1 MSLHDQLIS
10 ARVSRKETIDAIEA
24 LLTKAIGEERELTED
39 EEKRLAELEGT
50 KARQVKSIE
59 RLEKL
64 IDEKRALE
72 EVENGITP
80 HIQIKRGEDEDE
92 NGVYKPFKTFGE
104 LLQCV
109 KRAED
114 NPYATDRRLVELN
127 KRAATGAGEAIGADG
142 GFLVQQDF
150 AAEIQKAAFD
160 TGVLASR
167 VRQIPISANANT
179 LTVNVI
185 DETSRVKG
193 SRWGG
198 VQAYWV
204 AEADAATA
212 KKPKL
217 ARLDF
222 RLQRLTALAYVT
234 DELLADA
241 PAMTSLLTQAFSE
254 ELAFE
259 LDEAILRGDGVGK
272 PLGILN
278 SNCFVSITGESATK
292 VKAADVIGMRARLW
306 ARSRANSVWFANQ
319 DVEPSLHKMFI
330 AGASSDLHVYSP
342 ANGLSGLPYDTLY
355 GRPILPIE
363 QCSSVGTVGDLVLG
377 DLSQYGMIRKEGA
390 GLESSIH
397 VRFINA
403 ETAFRISIRVDGK
416 PLWLN
421 AITPARGSNTQSP
434 FIGIATR

>member
-1 MSLHDQLIS
+1 MLLQDQLVA

-24 LLTKAIGEERELTED
+24 LLTKGISEERELTTD
-39 EEKRLAELEGT
+39 EETVLADLEST
-50 KARQVKSIE
+50 KARQTKSIE

-64 IDEKRALE
+64 LDEKRMLV
-72 EVENGITP
+72 EVKDPTTP
-80 HIQIKRGEDEDE
+80 RIEIKREEGEDEK
-92 NGVYKPFKTFGE
+92 GVYKPFKTFGE
-104 LLQCV
+104 FLQQV

-114 NPYATDRRLVELN
+114 NPYGTDKRLIELN
-127 KRAATGAGEAIGADG
+127 KRAASGANEAVGSEG
-142 GFLVQQDF
+142 GFMVQHDF
-150 AAEIQKAAFD
+150 AAEIQKASFD
-160 TGVLASR
+160 TGVLASK
-167 VRQIPISANANT
+167 VRQIPISPNSNT
-179 LTVNVI
+179 LSVNVV
-185 DETSRVKG
+185 DETTRVKG

-259 LDEAILRGDGVGK
+259 LDEAILRGDGAGK

-278 SNCFVSITGESATK
+278 SNCFVAITGESASK
-292 VKAADVIGMRARLW
+292 VKAADVIGARARLW
-306 ARSRANSVWFANQ
+306 ARSRANSVWLVNQ

-330 AGASSDLHVYSP
+330 AGATSDLHVYTP

-355 GRPILPIE
+355 GRPIIPIE
-363 QCSSVGTVGDLVLG
+363 QASSVGTVGDLILA
-377 DLSQYGMIRKEGA
+377 DLSQYGMIRKDGA

-397 VRFINA
+397 VRFVNA

-416 PLWLN
+416 PMWLS
-421 AITPARGSNTQSP
+421 AITPARGSATQSP
-434 FIGIATR
+434 FVGIATR